1 MEGNILFPP
10 LLGSANMAAG
20 AGGKARVV
28 VTARPAMPDLH
39 LHGWLHAK
47 KNTRDFRWCS
57 PDAAAKGRL
66 GFLKICCVGGRT
78 SGELAGIGKEA
89 GLHIVSW
96 L

>member
-1 MEGNILFPP
+1 
-10 LLGSANMAAG
+10 MAAG
-20 AGGKARVV
+20 AGGKARAA
-28 VTARPAMPDLH
+28 VTARPATPDLH

-66 GFLKICCVGGRT
+66 GLGKVGCECCRT

-89 GLHIVSW
+89 VHPLIIFW